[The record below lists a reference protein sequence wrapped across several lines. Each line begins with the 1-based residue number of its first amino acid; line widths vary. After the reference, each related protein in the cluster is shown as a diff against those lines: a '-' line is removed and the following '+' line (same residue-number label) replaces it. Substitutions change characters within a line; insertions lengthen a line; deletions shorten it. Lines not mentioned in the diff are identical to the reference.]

1 MNTELKH
8 IYTNTHQAQE
18 LITKINEV
26 KSHQHIS
33 GISGASISF
42 LISAITHSTKKFQLI
57 IAPDKEKAA
66 YILNDLEALV
76 GKEEVL
82 FLPESYRR
90 AYDTDETDNAN
101 VLMRTEAL
109 NAIAEK
115 KAIVVVTYPNAI
127 CEKVIA
133 SSEIQNRK
141 LTLKEGELVDY
152 DFIMDV
158 LIEYEFDRDDFV
170 YEPGQFAARG
180 GIIDVFSF
188 AHDLPVRIEFNGKKV
203 ESIRSFNPDTQ
214 LSEQT
219 FTAIDILPNIERKDK
234 NETRFSFFEFIPQ
247 ESVIWIYEEEK
258 LKGILKSFFDKATEN
273 YEKLSG
279 EIKRSAPE
287 LLFLQPNEYIEQT
300 KKLSIIHWGPQ
311 QEKIPTISFNTS
323 GQPPFQKNF
332 DVLLDELYN
341 KKNELF
347 TTYIYSDQIKQ
358 MERIYTIFDELLKKK
373 GIFDN
378 AIGQQL
384 FEPQFFSIHEG
395 FIDYDLKIACYT
407 DHQIFERYKRFS
419 LKASHSKEQS
429 ITLKELTNLNPG
441 DFITHIDH
449 GIGQFGGLETVNND
463 GKKQES
469 VRLIF
474 KDGDTVF
481 VSIHSLHKISRYSSK
496 DGKQPVLNKIGT
508 ATWQTIKAKTK
519 KKVKE
524 LAFDLIKLY
533 AKRKAEKGFAFSPDN
548 YLQNE
553 LEASF
558 IYEDTPDQYKATQD
572 VKMDMEK
579 NYPMDRLVC
588 GDVGFGKTEV
598 ALRAAFKAVCDNKQ
612 VAILVPTTVLALQ
625 HYKTFSKRFKDF
637 PCNVDYMNRFKSSK
651 QLKESLEKLE
661 KGQTDIIIGTHKLVG
676 KDVKFKDLGLL
687 IIDEEQKFGVSTKDK
702 IKTFKAS
709 VDTLTLTATPIP
721 RTLQFSLMGARDLSI
736 IRTPPPNRYPV
747 VTELRGFNEEVI
759 RDAVMFETS
768 RNGQVFFIHNRVQNI
783 MDVAGMVSRLCPD
796 VKVKYAHGQMEG
808 QQLEDIMLEFIEGD
822 IDVLVSTSIV
832 ESGLDIPN
840 ANTILIND
848 AQNFGLSDLHQ
859 MRGRVGRS
867 NKKAFCYLL
876 TPPLITLTNEAR
888 RRLNALLEFSDLGS
902 GFNIAMKDLDI
913 RGAGDILGGEQSG
926 FINEIGY
933 ETYQKILAEAIQE
946 LKQNEFKDMF
956 TEELNSTGHKWFD
969 DCTIDTDL
977 EVMIPES
984 YIDNI
989 AERLSIYKTIDSF
1002 KSEYEIQKYRTELKD
1017 RFGKLPP
1024 QTEELFNAVRL
1035 RMKGEELG
1043 LEKIT
1048 LKKNIMICYFISNK
1062 NSSYYQSDVFSRVLQ
1077 FLQKPASKQVD
1088 FKEKNG
1094 KLTLTLINIRTISD
1108 ALKFLE
1114 MI

>member
-1 MNTELKH
+1 MSNELKH
-8 IYTNTHQAQE
+8 IYLNNPHFNSLLE
-18 LITKINEV
+18 KIQTGKKEIN
-26 KSHQHIS
+26 IN
-33 GISGASISF
+33 GISGAAISF
-42 LISAITHSTKKFQLI
+42 IISAAQHKTKKFQLL

-66 YILNDLEALV
+66 YLLNDLEALV
-76 GKEEVL
+76 DKDEVL

-90 AYDTDETDNAN
+90 AYDTEETDNAN

-115 KAIVVVTYPNAI
+115 KASIVVTYPNAV
-127 CEKVIA
+127 CEKVMTSA
-133 SSEIQNRK
+133 EIQTRK
-141 LTLKEGELVDY
+141 LTLHTNENVDY
-152 DFIMDV
+152 DFILDL
-158 LIEYEFDRDDFV
+158 LIEYDFDRDDFV

-188 AHDLPVRIEFNGKKV
+188 AHDLPIRIEFSGKRV

-214 LSEQT
+214 LSVQT
-219 FTAIDILPNIERKDK
+219 FDTIDILPNIERKDK
-234 NETRFSFFEFIPQ
+234 NEIRESIIEFIPQ
-247 ESVIWIYEEEK
+247 GSLVWIYEQKK
-258 LKGILKSFFDKATEN
+258 LVDILDHFYKKAVEN
-273 YEKLSG
+273 FEKLSG
-279 EIKRSAPE
+279 EIKRKDPQD
-287 LLFLQPNEYIEQT
+287 LFLRGDEFQSKIKNHT
-300 KKLSIIHWGPQ
+300 VIHWGPL
-311 QEKIPTISFNTS
+311 QENPETITFKTTA
-323 GQPPFQKNF
+323 QPPFQKNF
-332 DVLLDELYN
+332 DLLLDDLTN
-341 KKNELF
+341 RKNQLF
-347 TTYIYSDQIKQ
+347 TSYIFSDQVKQ
-358 MERIYTIFDELLKKK
+358 IERISSIFEELIKKK
-373 GIFDN
+373 GIFDDTLHHE
-378 AIGQQL
+378 I
-384 FEPQFFSIHEG
+384 FEPQFFSLHEG
-395 FIDYDLKIACYT
+395 FIDPDLKVAFYT

-419 LKASHSKEQS
+419 LKASFSKEQS
-429 ITLKELTNLNPG
+429 ITIKELTNLNPG
-441 DFITHIDH
+441 DYITHIDH
-449 GIGQFGGLETVNND
+449 GIGQFGGLETMTND
-463 GKKQES
+463 GKRQET

-496 DGKQPVLNKIGT
+496 DSKQPVLNKIGST
-508 ATWQTIKAKTK
+508 TWQTIKSKTK

-533 AKRKAEKGFAFSPDN
+533 AKRKTEKGFAFSPDS

-572 VKMDMEK
+572 LKMDMEK
-579 NYPMDRLVC
+579 PYPMDRLIC

-598 ALRAAFKAVCDNKQ
+598 ALRAAFKACCDNKQ

-625 HYKTFSKRFKDF
+625 HYKTFSKRLKDF
-637 PCNVDYMNRFKSSK
+637 PVNVDYINRFKSSK
-651 QLKESLEKLE
+651 QIKESLEKLAN
-661 KGQTDIIIGTHKLVG
+661 GQTDIMIGTHKLVG

-687 IIDEEQKFGVSTKDK
+687 IIDEEQKFGVGTKDK
-702 IKTFKAS
+702 LKTFKAS

-736 IRTPPPNRYPV
+736 IRTPPPNRYPI

-759 RDAVMFETS
+759 RDSIMFEVS

-783 MDVAGMVSRLCPD
+783 MDIAGMVSRLCPD

-808 QQLEDIMLEFIEGD
+808 HQLEEIMLEFIEGD
-822 IDVLVSTSIV
+822 LDVLVSTSIV
-832 ESGLDIPN
+832 ESGLDISN

-876 TPPLITLTNEAR
+876 SPPLITLTNEAR
-888 RRLNALLEFSDLGS
+888 RRLNALMEFSNLGS

-946 LKQNEFKDMF
+946 LKQNEFKDLF
-956 TEELNSTGHKWFD
+956 TDELNTDGHKWFD

-977 EVMIPES
+977 EVINPET

-989 AERLSIYKTIDSF
+989 AERLSLYKAIDGF
-1002 KSEYEIQKYRTELKD
+1002 KTEYEIQKFRTEIKD
-1017 RFGKLPP
+1017 RFGNIPK
-1024 QTEELFNAVRL
+1024 QTEELFDAVRL

-1043 LEKIT
+1043 LEKIA
-1048 LKKNIMICYFISNK
+1048 LKKKTLICYFISNK
-1062 NSSYYQSDVFSRVLQ
+1062 SSAYYQSEVFNRVLQ
-1077 FLQKPASKQVD
+1077 FLQKPSSKIVD
-1088 FKEKNG
+1088 FKEKNN
-1094 KLTLTLINIRTISD
+1094 KLTMTLQNVSTISD

>member
-1 MNTELKH
+1 MSTELKH
-8 IYTNTHQAQE
+8 IYLHNPHCKNLLQNIEQGKKE
-18 LITKINEV
+18 NHV
-26 KSHQHIS
+26 S
-33 GISGASISF
+33 GISGAAISF
-42 LISAITHSTKKFQLI
+42 LISAVTHQTKKFQLL

-66 YILNDLEALV
+66 YLLNDLEALV
-76 GKEEVL
+76 DKEEVL

-109 NAIAEK
+109 NAISEK
-115 KAIVVVTYPNAI
+115 KASIVVTYPNAI
-127 CEKVIA
+127 CEKVMTQY
-133 SSEIQNRK
+133 EIQNRR
-141 LTLKEGELVDY
+141 LTLKTNELVDY

-158 LIEYEFDRDDFV
+158 LIEYDFDRDDFV

-203 ESIRSFNPDTQ
+203 ESIRSFDPDTQ
-214 LSEQT
+214 LSVQNYDS
-219 FTAIDILPNIERKDK
+219 IDILPNIERKDK
-234 NETRFSFFEFIPQ
+234 NEIRQSIIEFIPND
-247 ESVIWIYEEEK
+247 SIVWIFEEK
-258 LKGILKSFFDKATEN
+258 KLIDILDHFYTKAVEN
-273 YEKLSG
+273 FEKLSG
-279 EIKRSAPE
+279 EIKRKDPE
-287 LLFLQPNEYIEQT
+287 ELFITGPEYKRLIAQHT
-300 KKLSIIHWGPQ
+300 SVHWGPQ
-311 QEKIPTISFNTS
+311 QENKEPINFNTAA
-323 GQPPFQKNF
+323 QPTFQKNF
-332 DVLLDELYN
+332 DVLLDELIN
-341 KKNELF
+341 KKNQLYSS
-347 TTYIYSDQIKQ
+347 YIFSDQIKQ
-358 MERIYTIFDELLKKK
+358 IERIYTIFDELLKKR
-373 GIFDN
+373 GVFDDASN
-378 AIGQQL
+378 QTFA
-384 FEPQFFSIHEG
+384 PQFFSIHEG
-395 FIDYDLKIACYT
+395 FIDYDLKVAFYT

-419 LKASHSKEQS
+419 LKATFSKEQS
-429 ITLKELTNLNPG
+429 ITIKELTNLNPG
-441 DFITHIDH
+441 DYITHIDH
-449 GIGQFGGLETVNND
+449 GIGQFGGLETVVND
-463 GKKQES
+463 NKKQES

-496 DGKQPVLNKIGT
+496 DAKQPVLNKIGS

-533 AKRKAEKGFAFSPDN
+533 AKRKAEKGFSFSPDS

-572 VKMDMEK
+572 IKMDMEK
-579 NYPMDRLVC
+579 SYPMDRLIC

-625 HYKTFSKRFKDF
+625 HYKTFSKRLKDF
-637 PCNVDYMNRFKSSK
+637 PVNVDYINRFKSSK
-651 QLKESLEKLE
+651 EIKESLEKLE

-702 IKTFKAS
+702 LKTFKAS

-736 IRTPPPNRYPV
+736 IRTPPPNRYPI

-759 RDAVMFETS
+759 RDTIMFEVS

-783 MDVAGMVSRLCPD
+783 MDITGMISRLCPD
-796 VKVKYAHGQMEG
+796 VKVKFAHGQMEG
-808 QQLEDIMLEFIEGD
+808 HQLEEIMLEFIEGD
-822 IDVLVSTSIV
+822 LDVLVSTSIV
-832 ESGLDIPN
+832 ESGLDISN

-876 TPPLITLTNEAR
+876 SPPLITLTNEAR
-888 RRLNALLEFSDLGS
+888 RRLNALMEFSDLGS

-913 RGAGDILGGEQSG
+913 RGSGDILGAEQSG

-946 LKQNEFKDMF
+946 LKQNEFKDLF
-956 TEELNSTGHKWFD
+956 TEELNTSGHKWFD

-989 AERLSIYKTIDSF
+989 AERLTLYKSIDGFKT
-1002 KSEYEIQKYRTELKD
+1002 EYEIQKFRAELKD
-1017 RFGKLPP
+1017 RFGAIPH

-1048 LKKNIMICYFISNK
+1048 LKNNTLICYFISNK
-1062 NSSYYQSDVFSRVLQ
+1062 NSAYYQSDIFAKVLQ
-1077 FLQKPASKQVD
+1077 FLQKPASKIID

-1094 KLTLTLINIRTISD
+1094 KLTMTLKNMKSISD
-1108 ALKFLE
+1108 VLKFLN